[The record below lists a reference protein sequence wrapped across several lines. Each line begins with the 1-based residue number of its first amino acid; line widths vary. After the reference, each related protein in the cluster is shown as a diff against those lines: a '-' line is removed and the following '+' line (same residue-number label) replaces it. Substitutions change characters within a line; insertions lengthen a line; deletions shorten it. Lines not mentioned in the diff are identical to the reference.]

1 LAHDDGEAGYGIAPY
16 SSESEW
22 SDDEVVITAFGDIE
36 LPVASKSRAE
46 GAITVAAHRLATIDK
61 GHRKSR

>member
-22 SDDEVVITAFGDIE
+22 SDDEVVITAFGDVE
-36 LPVASKSRAE
+36 LPVVGKSRAE